1 MLNYNYIILYNLSKI
16 KHILSVSNGNNHILY
31 VEYKILML
39 FCYSVFSISNKHYQ
53 IITYSEVFVTY
64 PY

>member
-16 KHILSVSNGNNHILY
+16 KHILSVPNGNNHILY

-39 FCYSVFSISNKHYQ
+39 FCYSVI
-53 IITYSEVFVTY
+53 
-64 PY
+64 